1 MSTKQN
7 KTKQKKRMSVVVC
20 FQCLINEIKWKDLA
34 FWFLIRHWH
43 SWKRKKQSIWINFL
57 FLILIWLIRTLSNGT
72 NRHIFSCLFVCF
84 IKTLLHFDFKISKF
98 SFSIS
103 FRFSRISS
111 KLKSKSNDFF
121 SSWSSSSQ
129 PIADW
134 INLEMC
140 LWTMKREKLW
150 CRKQTSV
157 TTNLKLKFSGGE
169 ISINGYIKKINV
181 AGLFGKLICVHQSIN
196 QIEFQCQK

>member
-1 MSTKQN
+1 MVQTG
-7 KTKQKKRMSVVVC
+7 T
-20 FQCLINEIKWKDLA
+20 F
-34 FWFLIRHWH
+34 FLV
-43 SWKRKKQSIWINFL
+43 FL
-57 FLILIWLIRTLSNGT
+57 FVSLKHCSILI
-72 NRHIFSCLFVCF
+72 
-84 IKTLLHFDFKISKF
+84 SKYQ
-98 SFSIS
+98 S
-103 FRFSRISS
+103 FRFLFRLVSLGFHPKIYRNW
-111 KLKSKSNDFF
+111 NDFF
-121 SSWSSSSQ
+121 SWSSPSQ

-196 QIEFQCQK
+196 QIEFQCQKNWL